1 MGTVHKV
8 AFTRRYSKMVFIAIP
23 ACLLIF
29 VFTQDADAMP
39 NTLSA
44 SQQQKLEDL
53 VLAFT
58 IGDTSKVAKLNR
70 IRGRIE
76 GEIGDDVTKIM
87 LPSSG
92 ENSVEFLF
100 ENGKTKINLFI
111 DEDREDVTNKEQ
123 KKLSV
128 SLTKLINEVFEEV
141 ETSMKY
147 LGFDDLIGFEIETVS
162 GMSYEIVLDGESSGT
177 GGETPDP
184 ETTVAPD
191 DI

>member
-23 ACLLIF
+23 ACLLIL
-29 VFTQDADAMP
+29 VFAQDADAMP

-44 SQQQKLEDL
+44 SQQQMLEDL

-76 GEIGDDVTKIM
+76 GEVADDVTKIM

-111 DEDREDVTNKEQ
+111 DEDREDVSNKEQ
-123 KKLSV
+123 KKLSGG
-128 SLTKLINEVFEEV
+128 LTKLINQIFEEV

-147 LGFDDLIGFEIETVS
+147 LGFDDLIGFEIETGS
-162 GMSYEIVLDGESSGT
+162 GMSYEIDLDGESSGT
-177 GGETPDP
+177 GGGTPEP
-184 ETTVAPD
+184 EPTVAPD
-191 DI
+191 YV

>member
-44 SQQQKLEDL
+44 SQQQMLEDL

-76 GEIGDDVTKIM
+76 GEVADDVTKIM

-111 DEDREDVTNKEQ
+111 DEDRDDVSNKDPLQ
-123 KKLSV
+123 LSD
-128 SLTKLINEVFEEV
+128 SLTNLIDQIFEEV

-162 GMSYEIVLDGESSGT
+162 GMSYEIDLDGESSGT
-177 GGETPDP
+177 GGGTPEP
-184 ETTVAPD
+184 EPTVAPD
-191 DI
+191 YV